1 MIEDE
6 LKKIIIDKYGSV
18 RQFAQKIDIPYT
30 TLDTILKRGI
40 DNSNVVNIIKICK
53 ELKISSDKLVDKHQ
67 IFSILDLE
75 NTINELDSTY
85 KPDNKTIFNK
95 NGVKVIVAH
104 NGQINDKMLL
114 EINNNLLQEKILKE
128 ELNENDARNAKK

>member
-75 NTINELDSTY
+75 KTINELDSTY
-85 KPDNKTIFNK
+85 KPDKKTIFNK
-95 NGVKVIVAH
+95 DGVEITIAH
-104 NGQINDKMLL
+104 NGELNDKMLL
-114 EINNNLLQEKILKE
+114 EINNLLLNEKILKE
-128 ELNENDARNAKK
+128 ELKETDAQNAEK